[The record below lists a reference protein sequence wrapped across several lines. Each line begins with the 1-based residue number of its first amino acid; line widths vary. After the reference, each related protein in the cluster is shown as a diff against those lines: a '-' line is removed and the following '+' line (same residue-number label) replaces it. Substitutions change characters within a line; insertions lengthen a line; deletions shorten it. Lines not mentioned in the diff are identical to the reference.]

1 MIQVRQC
8 WNIQPHPQYWL
19 ELLWHYLSTFGLPI
33 LKDYKVFQLG
43 ITKWMIFWY
52 IPKQGGGSFLILF
65 LQTFGVLNGPFDQM
79 FGIFPIILDHEAVP
93 YLQKLFLFLYLL
105 CMSGGKTGTILGLL
119 TLISSWPQ
127 RQNGEETNLSCRKHS
142 TEHSTT
148 VTEEDPF
155 GTLVPSKN
163 AVFCSCC
170 KRPLTSY
177 MSC

>member
-1 MIQVRQC
+1 MSV
-8 WNIQPHPQYWL
+8 PHLRCAFSLPDDPGVPMLKY
-19 ELLWHYLSTFGLPI
+19 STPSPI

-52 IPKQGGGSFLILF
+52 IPKKGGGSFLILF

-105 CMSGGKTGTILGLL
+105 CMSGGETGTILGLL

-127 RQNGEETNLSCRKHS
+127 RQNGKETNLSCRKHS
-142 TEHSTT
+142 TEHS
-148 VTEEDPF
+148 VLDALASQEQLSLKKILLGRLCLPK
-155 GTLVPSKN
+155 TLFF
-163 AVFCSCC
+163 AVAANG
-170 KRPLTSY
+170 L
-177 MSC
+177 